1 MEISEVTKL
10 QYLKQKFCWI
20 GSTANK
26 TLKEKFSELEDLSI
40 KTTQNETQREKEP
53 NKNELSLRDLMGQ

>member
-1 MEISEVTKL
+1 MEIPEVTKL

-20 GSTANK
+20 RSTANK

-40 KTTQNETQREKEP
+40 KTTKMKHREK
-53 NKNELSLRDLMGQ
+53 KN